1 MLSDWAWLPRAEMTD
16 EGRLLAASFGERPLG
31 SLFELELPLRIC
43 FF

>member
-1 MLSDWAWLPRAEMTD
+1 MTD

-31 SLFELELPLRIC
+31 SLFELELPLRRC